1 MPGRSCCNLWFQRT
15 KYNRKTH
22 RNQQRYVSFMGGK
35 TDSKL
40 KNNLPQ
46 TATVSFSR
54 LLYESVGTWFSV
66 QRQSGTE
73 LVSVLN
79 PRSCFLGHW

>member
-1 MPGRSCCNLWFQRT
+1 MPELSVATFGFKKPNTTERPIETNKDMSVLW
-15 KYNRKTH
+15 
-22 RNQQRYVSFMGGK
+22 GK

-40 KNNLPQ
+40 KNQLPQ

-54 LLYESVGTWFSV
+54 LLYESGGTWFSE

-73 LVSVLN
+73 PVSDLN